1 LAKIIA
7 HGGSVNGYDG
17 FMADAPFVIL
27 YDGTCNVCNASVNFI
42 MKHDRR
48 ERFTF
53 ASSRT
58 SPGAELAARHG
69 FTGPTPGSI
78 VLIVGDTAWSRSTAT
93 LQIVRRL
100 DGFWPVLYA
109 FILIP
114 RPLRDAAYKWFAAR
128 RHRFFGTSSQCVVL
142 PPSRRAGD
150 RT

>member
-1 LAKIIA
+1 LAKIVA
-7 HGGSVNGYDG
+7 HGARVTVYDEL
-17 FMADAPFVIL
+17 MADQPLIIL
-27 YDGTCNVCNASVNFI
+27 FDGTCNVCNASVNFI

-78 VLIVGDTAWSRSTAT
+78 VLILGDTAYSRSTAT

-100 DGFWPVLYA
+100 DGLWPILYA

-128 RHRFFGTSSQCVVL
+128 RHIFFGKNEQCVIL